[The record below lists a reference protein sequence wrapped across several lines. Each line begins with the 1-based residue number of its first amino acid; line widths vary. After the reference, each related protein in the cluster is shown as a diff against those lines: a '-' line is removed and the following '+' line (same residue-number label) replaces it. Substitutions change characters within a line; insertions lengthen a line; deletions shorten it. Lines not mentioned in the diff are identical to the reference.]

1 MKNTPYT
8 KEEEETIFNSLNENL
23 SIEQIAK
30 NIQRSSSS
38 ITTKLKKIAIDM
50 IKTEK
55 LSFDEVS
62 EKVKLPVEIIQQYY
76 SCKVKKTKEEIKNE
90 RKTRKEQ
97 KKQDKLI
104 IKDDKNIKE
113 NKINKYNFKK
123 ELKEKKEFE
132 IIILLTEIRDYLK
145 ILVEK

>member
-8 KEEEETIFNSLNENL
+8 KEEEEIIFKELNENL

-30 NIQRSSSS
+30 NIQRSTSSL
-38 ITTKLKKIAIDM
+38 TTKLKKIAIDM
-50 IKTEK
+50 IKTEN
-55 LSFDEVS
+55 LSFNEVS
-62 EKVKLPVEIIQQYY
+62 EKVKLPIEIIQQYY

-90 RKTRKEQ
+90 RKIRKEQ

-104 IKDDKNIKE
+104 IKDVKNIKE

-123 ELKEKKEFE
+123 ELKEKKELE
-132 IIILLTEIRDYLK
+132 TIILLTEIRDYLK

>member
-8 KEEEETIFNSLNENL
+8 KEEEEIIFKELNENL

-30 NIQRSSSS
+30 NIQRSTSS

-50 IKTEK
+50 IKTEN
-55 LSFDEVS
+55 LSFNEVS

-90 RKTRKEQ
+90 RKIRKEQ

-113 NKINKYNFKK
+113 NKINKYDFKK
-123 ELKEKKEFE
+123 ELREKKELE
-132 IIILLTEIRDYLK
+132 TIILLTEIRDYLK

>member
-8 KEEEETIFNSLNENL
+8 KEEEEIIFKELNENL

-30 NIQRSSSS
+30 NIQRSASSL
-38 ITTKLKKIAIDM
+38 TTKLKKIAIDM
-50 IKTEK
+50 IKTEN
-55 LSFDEVS
+55 LSFIEVS
-62 EKVKLPVEIIQQYY
+62 EKVKIPVEIIQQYY

-90 RKTRKEQ
+90 RKIRKEQ

-104 IKDDKNIKE
+104 IKDVTNIKE
-113 NKINKYNFKK
+113 NKINKYDFKK
-123 ELKEKKEFE
+123 ELKEKKELE
-132 IIILLTEIRDYLK
+132 TIILLKEIRDYLK

>member
-8 KEEEETIFNSLNENL
+8 KEEEEIIFKELNENL

-30 NIQRSSSS
+30 NIQRSASSL
-38 ITTKLKKIAIDM
+38 TTKLKKIAIDM
-50 IKTEK
+50 IKTEN
-55 LSFDEVS
+55 LSFIEVS
-62 EKVKLPVEIIQQYY
+62 EKVKIPIEIIQQYY

-90 RKTRKEQ
+90 RKIRKEQ

-104 IKDDKNIKE
+104 IKDVKNIKE
-113 NKINKYNFKK
+113 NKINKYDFKK
-123 ELKEKKEFE
+123 ELKEKKELE
-132 IIILLTEIRDYLK
+132 TIILLKEIRDYLK